1 MTRALVWFRRDL
13 RCHDHAA
20 LYHALRNHTE
30 VYCGVVVGKH
40 YPQPIVDHAAARDE
54 TRTRFSAIRP

>member
-30 VYCGVVVGKH
+30 VYCGFVFDTDILNALRSEK
-40 YPQPIVDHAAARDE
+40 PLQI
-54 TRTRFSAIRP
+54 